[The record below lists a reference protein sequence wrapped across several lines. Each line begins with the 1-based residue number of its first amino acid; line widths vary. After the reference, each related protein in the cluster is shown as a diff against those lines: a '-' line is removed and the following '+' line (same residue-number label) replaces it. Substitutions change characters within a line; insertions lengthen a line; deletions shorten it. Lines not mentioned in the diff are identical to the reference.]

1 MTANFQSGALR
12 ARRGGHNPRQVRL
25 AIEYTNLMN
34 LAARSDLIAVEALD
48 VHPGWPPEKYLIT
61 YRCRGIVGIEPDGAP
76 KYGDFHQV
84 KMYLPSDYP
93 LREPHLKWMTPIWHP
108 NIDHEVPNHVCTN
121 TAQNYFAGKPLSD
134 LVRAVGE
141 MVQYVRY
148 HAAWVPP
155 YPLDRAAAT
164 WVVEYAE
171 PNGIVSKS
179 KPVDDRPLLRP
190 QRMRLFGA
198 AAEPASGIAQGSR
211 VSAALPAPEVA
222 VPARRRI
229 RLGTSPLD
237 IAVRRPGLAEPVKP
251 SPEPLYEI
259 PPDEAPTVLL
269 SEKVAAALGAVLAS
283 GPAEDQRAGNI
294 ASRLSGALERLG
306 LRIGRTGRLCSACS
320 TALPKGSHFCP
331 HCGEATEHE
340 AVMCWNCFD
349 TSLSASARF
358 CPRCGVL
365 VHRKPAG
372 T

>member
-61 YRCRGIVGIEPDGAP
+61 YRCRGIVGIDPDGAP

-164 WVVEYAE
+164 WVVDYAE

-198 AAEPASGIAQGSR
+198 TPEPAIGVGKNSGLSSVA
-211 VSAALPAPEVA
+211 PAPDVV

-237 IAVRRPGLAEPVKP
+237 LAVRRPGLAEPARP
-251 SPEPLYEI
+251 SPERRYEI

-269 SEKVAAALGAVLAS
+269 SEKVAAALGAALAS
-283 GPAEDQRAGNI
+283 EPAEARRSGNI
-294 ASRLSGALERLG
+294 ASRLTGALERLG

-349 TSLSASARF
+349 TSLPSSARF

-365 VHRKPAG
+365 VHRAPAG
-372 T
+372 S